1 LGIEVIRE
9 PHGLILNQR
18 KFVLE
23 LLSEYNCLG
32 LKPAPSPLDPT
43 HKLHANMGSPL
54 PDATI
59 YRRLIGQLNF
69 LTHTRLDISFSV
81 QHLSQYMQQPHQAHF
96 SVAHNVLRYLLFDL
110 GLGIFLNSSPSFTLL
125 AFCDSD
131 WATFPDSRRSVCGFY
146 ISLGGSP
153 ISWKS
158 KKQTSI
164 SLSSAEA
171 KYRSMRRVVAE
182 LTWLVRLLFDLS
194 LPPTL
199 PISLH
204 SDSQAAIH
212 IAKNPIFHERT
223 KHVDLDCHFIR
234 QQYLT

>member
-1 LGIEVIRE
+1 MPSNCVLDSEFKIKDLGDLHYFLGIEVIRE
-9 PHGLILNQR
+9 PHGLILNQS

-23 LLSEYNCLG
+23 LLSEYNCFG

-131 WATFPDSRRSVCGFY
+131 
-146 ISLGGSP
+146 
-153 ISWKS
+153 
-158 KKQTSI
+158 
-164 SLSSAEA
+164 
-171 KYRSMRRVVAE
+171 
-182 LTWLVRLLFDLS
+182 
-194 LPPTL
+194 
-199 PISLH
+199 
-204 SDSQAAIH
+204 
-212 IAKNPIFHERT
+212 
-223 KHVDLDCHFIR
+223 
-234 QQYLT
+234 